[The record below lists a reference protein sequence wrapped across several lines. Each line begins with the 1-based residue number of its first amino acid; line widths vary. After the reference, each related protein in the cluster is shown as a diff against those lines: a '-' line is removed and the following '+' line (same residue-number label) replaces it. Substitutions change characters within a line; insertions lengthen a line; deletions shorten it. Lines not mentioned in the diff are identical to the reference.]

1 MILVFGKTG
10 QVGTELQRL
19 DGVVTLGRNQADL
32 SNPMTCANAIFEHA
46 PLAVINAAAYT
57 FVDKAEEEPEFE
69 ITFEPDQNIF
79 EENDDS

>member
-1 MILVFGKTG
+1 MANTFHLSRTWPIVGSQPMILVFGKTG

-46 PLAVINAAAYT
+46 PLLLPTANCSPPT
-57 FVDKAEEEPEFE
+57 FCEF
-69 ITFEPDQNIF
+69 P
-79 EENDDS
+79 